1 MPESNDRHME
11 LILWR
16 HADADDNEEDLSRK
30 LSAKGHRQ
38 VARVARW
45 LHQRLPARYVV
56 YTSPAERAKE
66 TAVALGVETKVSK
79 RLAPDASVT
88 DVLDLV
94 GWPNRTGSVAVV
106 VGHQPTLGR
115 VAAHLI
121 TGVEGDLS
129 IRKGGLWWIVRRD
142 REGKPNVVVRA
153 VISPDVL

>member
-1 MPESNDRHME
+1 ME

-16 HADADDNEEDLSRK
+16 HADADEDEEDLSRK

-38 VARVARW
+38 VAWVASW
-45 LHQRLPARYVV
+45 LQQRLPTRYIV

-66 TAVALGVETKVSK
+66 TAVALGVETKVTK
-79 RLAPDASVT
+79 RLAPGAAVA
-88 DVLDLV
+88 DVLELV
-94 GWPNRTGSVAVV
+94 DWPNRTGSVAVV

-115 VAAHLI
+115 VAAYLMA
-121 TGVEGDLS
+121 GVENDLS
-129 IRKGGLWWIVRRD
+129 IRKGGLWWIARRD

>member
-1 MPESNDRHME
+1 ME

-16 HADADDNEEDLSRK
+16 HADADDEEEDVSRK

-45 LHQRLPARYVV
+45 LHQRLPTRYIV
-56 YTSPAERAKE
+56 YTSPAERARE
-66 TAVALGVETKVSK
+66 TAVALGVEAKVSK
-79 RLAPDASVT
+79 RLAPGASAA

-115 VAAHLI
+115 VAAWLM
-121 TGVEGDLS
+121 TGAEGDLS
-129 IRKGGLWWIVRRD
+129 IRKGGLWWIARRD